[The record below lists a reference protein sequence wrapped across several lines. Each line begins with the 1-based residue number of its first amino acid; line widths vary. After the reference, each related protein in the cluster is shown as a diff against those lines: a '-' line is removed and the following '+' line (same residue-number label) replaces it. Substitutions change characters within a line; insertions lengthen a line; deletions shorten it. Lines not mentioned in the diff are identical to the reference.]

1 MKIELI
7 FNPEIVTG
15 KDENGNIFTIPFASL
30 PNLEL
35 EMANKEREL
44 LKEDA
49 AKDLAQMESMVTQYD
64 ELSIEL
70 KAANLIISTIEAL
83 PLEAS
88 IMSQINEV
96 VDKGRGKVVAS
107 GVVDA
112 TPVVTENGT
121 PLTPVA
127 ADNQPV

>member
-49 AKDLAQMESMVTQYD
+49 AKDLTQMESMVTQYD
-64 ELSIEL
+64 ELIVEL
-70 KAANLIISTIEAL
+70 KASNSIISAIQAL
-83 PLEAS
+83 PLDAS
-88 IMSQINEV
+88 IIAQINEV
-96 VDKGRGKVVAS
+96 VDNGRGKVVAS
-107 GVVDA
+107 GA
-112 TPVVTENGT
+112 TVIE
-121 PLTPVA
+121 
-127 ADNQPV
+127 